1 MIWDFLKLSISMVSV
16 CKASTA
22 TNKPRNPPYGTKSNI
37 KNGTPGT
44 NSVALIE
51 KPPSNDGSHS
61 PNKFYEITEK
71 LMLLKMPT
79 DLDQIITP
87 SAR

>member
-1 MIWDFLKLSISMVSV
+1 MIWEFQKLSIFTVSA

-22 TNKPRNPPYGTKSNI
+22 TKKPRNPHIGTKSNI

-44 NSVALIE
+44 IFVALKE
-51 KPPSNDGSHS
+51 PSLSNAGSHL
-61 PNKFYEITEK
+61 PNKFYVITEK
-71 LMLLKMPT
+71 LMRSRTPI
-79 DLDQIITP
+79 DQDQIITP

>member
-1 MIWDFLKLSISMVSV
+1 MVSA

-22 TNKPRNPPYGTKSNI
+22 TKKLKNLPYGTKSNI

-71 LMLLKMPT
+71 LMPLRMPT
-79 DLDQIITP
+79 DPDQIITP